1 VSELHESWLRL
12 VYGPKRSRLKK
23 HRTREPR
30 LTDPVERVSVPFP
43 HRRKY
48 FHRDAPDVVRSL
60 KATRHDRDAVKQ
72 LIRQKPEV
80 KIYLRVS
87 KVTLKPIEKMSDH
100 GTKRNKP

>member
-1 VSELHESWLRL
+1 M
-12 VYGPKRSRLKK
+12 YGPKRSLKRK
-23 HRTREPR
+23 HRPREPS

-48 FHRDAPDVVRSL
+48 FHRDAPDVSRSL

-72 LIRQKPEV
+72 LIRQKPET

-87 KVTLKPIEKMSDH
+87 KVTLKPIKRMSDH